1 MYECNVIIVCWDAL
15 EYTKTTINS
24 LFESTSNYNYRLTI
38 IDNNSKPNAIEY
50 LKSIEPPSNIKM
62 DIIYNNSNVGIC
74 KINKQI
80 YRNSLR
86 ILQFPDSTSSCI
98 CMARTSV
105 LERIGYF
112 ASSKFCGYGFGVY
125 CYSY

>member
-50 LKSIEPPSNIKM
+50 LKSIEPPSNVKM

-86 ILQFPDSTSSCI
+86 ILQFTDSTSSCI